1 MPIQLLVCVNRRLTA
16 VSCAAQGSEEIAAAL
31 EQGISERGLAVRL
44 VRIHCFGRCHKGPNL
59 RIVGKPFHDGVTLD
73 EVADILDELESL
85 AVCDSDSQLVRP
97 DECR

>member
-16 VSCAAQGSEEIAAAL
+16 VSCGAQGSEQIAAAL

-73 EVADILDELESL
+73 DVADILNELES
-85 AVCDSDSQLVRP
+85 VSVSDSDNHLVRP
-97 DECR
+97 DGSR